1 MKKSIIGIVTCSKEK
16 LSYKTEAYNL
26 YSASKD
32 FKLNINYA
40 IENYDDVYIASG
52 KFGLLDINTILDP
65 YDVWIGMWN
74 KEDQYIWGLDM
85 VKKLI
90 EKGYKDC
97 EFVVHVDDMYFEAI
111 NYGFKY
117 YGIDNVT
124 HVHYTT
130 HN

>member
-1 MKKSIIGIVTCSKEK
+1 MEKIIGIVTCSKEK
-16 LSYKTEAYNL
+16 LTYKTEAYNL

-32 FKLNINYA
+32 FTKNINYA
-40 IENYDDVYIASG
+40 IETYDDVYIASG

-65 YDVWIGMWN
+65 YDVWIGLWS
-74 KEDQYIWGLDM
+74 KEDQNVWGIDM

-90 EKGYKDC
+90 DIGYRDC
-97 EFVVHVDDMYFEAI
+97 KFVVHVDDMYFDAI

-117 YGIDNVT
+117 YGITNVV
-124 HVHYTT
+124 HVHYTV